1 MNIIR
6 YASQNKDAWAVITGS
21 AMGIGK
27 QYGISL
33 AKMGFI
39 GDKNYGDRFR
49 SSPKKVRKK
58 KEKKKRIDLTR
69 LDLGDL
75 SKQGDVF
82 RRQENDYLDRFVA
95 HRTSGTISFR
105 TQSEK

>member
-33 AKMGFI
+33 AKMGFNI
-39 GDKNYGDRFR
+39 VMIDKDEKEMEKTKHDITSFGV
-49 SSPKKVRKK
+49 KVKDIK
-58 KEKKKRIDLTR
+58 M
-69 LDLGDL
+69 
-75 SKQGDVF
+75 Q
-82 RRQENDYLDRFVA
+82 N
-95 HRTSGTISFR
+95 TINLILL
-105 TQSEK
+105 

>member
-1 MNIIR
+1 MDEVR
-6 YASQNKDAWAVITGS
+6 
-21 AMGIGK
+21 
-27 QYGISL
+27 
-33 AKMGFI
+33 I

-58 KEKKKRIDLTR
+58 KGEKKRRLDLTR

-82 RRQENDYLDRFVA
+82 RRQEDDHLDRFVA
-95 HRTSGTISFR
+95 FLDMAGNRNYVKG
-105 TQSEK
+105 